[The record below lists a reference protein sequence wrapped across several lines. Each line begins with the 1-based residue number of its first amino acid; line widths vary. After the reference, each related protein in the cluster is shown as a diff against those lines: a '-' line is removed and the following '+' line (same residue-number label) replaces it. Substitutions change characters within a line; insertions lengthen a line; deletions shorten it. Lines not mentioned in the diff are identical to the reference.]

1 MLTARS
7 RARIKA
13 CNYMIVVTLIG
24 CLGAVLLGKKDAARG
39 ENLLKQREEWLQNR
53 LAQDKKK

>member
-1 MLTARS
+1 
-7 RARIKA
+7 
-13 CNYMIVVTLIG
+13 MIVVTLIG

-39 ENLLKQREEWLQNR
+39 ENLLKQREEWLQDR